1 EGGHRPAEGA
11 DALAST
17 IVDATAVPL
26 RVVRQGA
33 ISLARLRE
41 VVPGLVDVDGNAPSA
56 PAAGTTAPPPA
67 ESGAEPSA
75 ESAAGT
81 GTE

>member
-1 EGGHRPAEGA
+1 
-11 DALAST
+11 
-17 IVDATAVPL
+17 VDATAVPL

-56 PAAGTTAPPPA
+56 PEPGTATPPPA
-67 ESGAEPSA
+67 ESSAEPSAQSGEKSDAEPSA
-75 ESAAGT
+75 EPGAGT
-81 GTE
+81 GAG